1 MLSGEIAKN
10 LSQLTYLFIIT
21 ILKVPGGIHLGFLSV
36 TGLDV
41 CRGLPTGPEELDI
54 IFCVG
59 SDFCS
64 VLPKRETTDD
74 TSLEIKTK
82 QP

>member
-1 MLSGEIAKN
+1 M
-10 LSQLTYLFIIT
+10 YLFIVT
-21 ILKVPGGIHLGFLSV
+21 ILQVPGGIHFGFLSV

-41 CRGLPTGPEELDI
+41 CKGFPTGSEQLDG

-64 VLPKRETTDD
+64 VIREGETAGDA
-74 TSLEIKTK
+74 
-82 QP
+82 

>member
-1 MLSGEIAKN
+1 M
-10 LSQLTYLFIIT
+10 YLFIVT
-21 ILKVPGGIHLGFLSV
+21 ISQVPGGIHLGFLSV

-41 CRGLPTGPEELDI
+41 CKGLPTGSKELDV

-64 VLPKRETTDD
+64 IVHEEETTGD
-74 TSLEIKTK
+74 T
-82 QP
+82 